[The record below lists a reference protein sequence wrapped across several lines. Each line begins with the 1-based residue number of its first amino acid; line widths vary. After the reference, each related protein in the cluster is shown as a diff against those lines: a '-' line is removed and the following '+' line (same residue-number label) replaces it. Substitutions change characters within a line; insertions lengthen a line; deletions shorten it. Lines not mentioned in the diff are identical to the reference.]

1 VSASRLESLT
11 AADLGAVSGLL
22 ALAQRIASDPATPD
36 RRRRMHAAMAELVFH
51 AESLRNRLADCESC
65 HG

>member
-1 VSASRLESLT
+1 MT

-22 ALAQRIASDPATPD
+22 ALAQRIAADPATPD
-36 RRRRMHAAMAELVFH
+36 RRRRMHAALVELAFH
-51 AESLRNRLADCESC
+51 AESLRNRLADCEAC